1 MIKPYFYIECYSNKK
16 GIVHYRPVTSRYM
29 NNVRSTPRLSHCE
42 RQKPNAPRA
51 NCRID
56 IKSNTDNASVI
67 TTRTSYYPLLIHPLC
82 TIKS

>member
-1 MIKPYFYIECYSNKK
+1 MIKPYFYIECHSNKK
-16 GIVHYRPVTSRYM
+16 GIVHYHRPVTSQYM

-56 IKSNTDNASVI
+56 IKSNAENNKHDRAR
-67 TTRTSYYPLLIHPLC
+67 TTLC
-82 TIKS
+82 